1 MRGAIPQRSCPFFFL
16 LKERTRAGE
25 WNGNGGQMVVA
36 TKRSISA
43 RKTRGTGQKAK
54 SPRSTKLSIAANKT
68 VGKNCAIVARKL
80 LERILQGD
88 IQSAKL
94 LVTLADSQ
102 PEDED
107 AGKEQRF
114 HSVAK
119 QLAAEPEWSAE
130 KLGEDA
136 ASVET

>member
-1 MRGAIPQRSCPFFFL
+1 
-16 LKERTRAGE
+16 
-25 WNGNGGQMVVA
+25 MVVA